1 MTTTPTIQNTLAELN
16 ELSAFFIQAEATI
29 KGGGSVDMTDM
40 DARIADVC
48 QAVEAALPEQQEQY
62 LPELTTLLNLLNSCE
77 LAIQSMQSNEGSD
90 ANG

>member
-1 MTTTPTIQNTLAELN
+1 MTAPSIQQTLAELN

-29 KGGGSVDMTDM
+29 KGGGNVDMSGM

-48 QAVEAALPEQQEQY
+48 QTVQDALPEQQEQY
-62 LPELTTLLNLLNSCE
+62 LPELTALLNLLNSCE
-77 LAIQSMQSNEGSD
+77 MAIHNMQPDERSD